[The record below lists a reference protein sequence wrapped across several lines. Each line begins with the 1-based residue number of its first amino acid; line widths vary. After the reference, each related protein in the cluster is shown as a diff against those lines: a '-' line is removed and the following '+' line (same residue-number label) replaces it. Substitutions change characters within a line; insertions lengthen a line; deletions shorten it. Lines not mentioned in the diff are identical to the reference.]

1 MLAIDD
7 KFPSSIYFCLP
18 SSVLACA
25 PYIRPAV
32 LRLRAKRMEKPFL
45 PLQHAICQIEWLP
58 VADTWRQRQQ
68 RREI

>member
-18 SSVLACA
+18 SSVLACT

-32 LRLRAKRMEKPFL
+32 PQHVGMLVLRTLVPTPSFL
-45 PLQHAICQIEWLP
+45 PRFSKPPLASLVW
-58 VADTWRQRQQ
+58 DS
-68 RREI
+68 

>member
-1 MLAIDD
+1 MLAINN

-18 SSVLACA
+18 SSVLACT

-32 LRLRAKRMEKPFL
+32 PQHRMEKPFL